1 LDAVVIVVRAFT
13 LEDGADNSVAVVGVT
28 ADGAAL
34 VFNANFDLTFTAG
47 NGRADNVILAFT
59 LFVAD
64 GAAMIVFNSG
74 LRTVE
79 AEDFGAHHTGAV
91 YFRNADLAATVK
103 NGLLTI
109 AALDIRAVIRRARVD
124 GAADRAAVIRT
135 LDLLFTFA
143 AFNFGALDARAAR
156 NADGAAFARNNG
168 SALGIRASNLRAGGG
183 RAVRAINAFALGA
196 TVRVLLVAVGAVQS
210 ALGNAVAI

>member
-1 LDAVVIVVRAFT
+1 LDSVVIVVRAFT

-34 VFNANFDLTFTAG
+34 VFNANIDLTFTAA

-59 LFVAD
+59 LFVANW
-64 GAAMIVFNSG
+64 AATIVFYSG

-79 AEDFGAHHTGAV
+79 AEDIGAHHTGAV

-103 NGLLTI
+103 NGLFTI
-109 AALDIRAVIRRARVD
+109 AALGIRAVIRRARVD

-135 LDLLFTFA
+135 FDLLFTFA
-143 AFNFGALDARAAR
+143 AFN
-156 NADGAAFARNNG
+156 
-168 SALGIRASNLRAGGG
+168 
-183 RAVRAINAFALGA
+183 
-196 TVRVLLVAVGAVQS
+196 
-210 ALGNAVAI
+210 